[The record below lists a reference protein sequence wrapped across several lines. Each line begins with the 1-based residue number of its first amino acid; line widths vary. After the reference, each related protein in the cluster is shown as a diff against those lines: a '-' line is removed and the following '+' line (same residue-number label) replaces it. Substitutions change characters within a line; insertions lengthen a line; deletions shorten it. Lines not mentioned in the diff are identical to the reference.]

1 MTEFATILDAVGE
14 VAKTSRWARSDLC
27 VLVSTDVFEA
37 IAVVAEESGL
47 TPLTGVRLIIWERLP
62 PNTYRVVPQTFAD
75 LLTGW
80 PEEPRYD

>member
-1 MTEFATILDAVGE
+1 M
-14 VAKTSRWARSDLC
+14 
-27 VLVSTDVFEA
+27 
-37 IAVVAEESGL
+37 VAEESGL